1 MLQWLMSKSMHSLCC
16 AFVTKVV
23 HPFASSELRQASK
36 NYNAAKK
43 MLAIVSGFVIF
54 VNIFFS
60 VHTNI
65 LESAY
70 IYRL

>member
-1 MLQWLMSKSMHSLCC
+1 MHSLCC

-23 HPFASSELRQASK
+23 HPFASSEVRQASK

-43 MLAIVSGFVIF
+43 ILAIVPGFVIF

-65 LESAY
+65 PGFEHPQYSCLL
-70 IYRL
+70 IFNDLN